1 MANWQASLLMQTLS
15 TGSVLV
21 LQRDKTDAGDVPT
34 LHGGDTFYGS
44 LPDGDPF
51 GGTVTERHEG
61 RAVVE
66 VNQKRYHL
74 HKAQPH
80 ETTTSRSS
88 SRTNTGSSIKL
99 SSPAKLARCPR
110 SGRRGHASSIKT
122 PPALRA
128 TSPLRGEE

>member
-21 LQRDKTDAGDVPT
+21 LQRDKTDASEVPT
-34 LHGGDTFYGS
+34 LHDGDTFYGS

-51 GGTVTERHEG
+51 GGTVMERHEG
-61 RAVVE
+61 RAIVE

-80 ETTTSRSS
+80 ETSDDD
-88 SRTNTGSSIKL
+88 SIKQ
-99 SSPAKLARCPR
+99 P
-110 SGRRGHASSIKT
+110 HEYWVID
-122 PPALRA
+122 
-128 TSPLRGEE
+128 

>member
-15 TGSVLV
+15 TGTVLV
-21 LQRDKTDAGDVPT
+21 LQRDRADPDEVPT

-51 GGTVTERHEG
+51 GGTVMERHDN

-66 VNQKRYHL
+66 VAQKRYRL

-80 ETTTSRSS
+80 ETTDRDL
-88 SRTNTGSSIKL
+88 NIDQ
-99 SSPAKLARCPR
+99 P
-110 SGRRGHASSIKT
+110 H
-122 PPALRA
+122 
-128 TSPLRGEE
+128 EFWVVD

>member
-21 LQRDKTDAGDVPT
+21 LQRDKADKNEVPT

-51 GGTVTERHEG
+51 GGTVMERHES

-74 HKAQPH
+74 HKAQAHETSDDISIEQPH
-80 ETTTSRSS
+80 EFWV
-88 SRTNTGSSIKL
+88 ID
-99 SSPAKLARCPR
+99 
-110 SGRRGHASSIKT
+110 
-122 PPALRA
+122 
-128 TSPLRGEE
+128 

>member
-21 LQRDKTDAGDVPT
+21 LQRDKTDKDEIPT
-34 LHGGDTFYGS
+34 LHGSDTFYGS

-51 GGTVTERHEG
+51 GGTVIERHEG

-74 HKAQPH
+74 HKAQAHEANYNTTFDQPH
-80 ETTTSRSS
+80 EYWV
-88 SRTNTGSSIKL
+88 ID
-99 SSPAKLARCPR
+99 
-110 SGRRGHASSIKT
+110 
-122 PPALRA
+122 
-128 TSPLRGEE
+128 

>member
-1 MANWQASLLMQTLS
+1 MANWQATLLMQTLS

-21 LQRDKTDAGDVPT
+21 LQRDRIDKDEVPT

-51 GGTVTERHEG
+51 GGTVMERHDK

-74 HKAQPH
+74 HKAQEHEANFYVTVELPH
-80 ETTTSRSS
+80 EFWV
-88 SRTNTGSSIKL
+88 ID
-99 SSPAKLARCPR
+99 
-110 SGRRGHASSIKT
+110 
-122 PPALRA
+122 
-128 TSPLRGEE
+128 

>member
-1 MANWQASLLMQTLS
+1 MLAANAEVRMANWQASLLMQALS

-21 LQRDKTDAGDVPT
+21 LQRDKTDASEVPT

-51 GGTVTERHEG
+51 GGSVIERHDN

-74 HKAQPH
+74 HKAQDHEANWDVTVEQPH
-80 ETTTSRSS
+80 EFWV
-88 SRTNTGSSIKL
+88 ID
-99 SSPAKLARCPR
+99 
-110 SGRRGHASSIKT
+110 
-122 PPALRA
+122 
-128 TSPLRGEE
+128 

>member
-21 LQRDKTDAGDVPT
+21 LQRDKTDAGEVPT
-34 LHGGDTFYGS
+34 LDGGDTFYGS

-51 GGTVTERHEG
+51 GGTVMERHEG

-80 ETTTSRSS
+80 ET
-88 SRTNTGSSIKL
+88 NDDESIEQ
-99 SSPAKLARCPR
+99 P
-110 SGRRGHASSIKT
+110 HEYWVID
-122 PPALRA
+122 
-128 TSPLRGEE
+128 

>member
-15 TGSVLV
+15 TGSLLV
-21 LQRDKTDAGDVPT
+21 LQRDKTDAGEVPT

-51 GGTVTERHEG
+51 GGTVIERHES

-80 ETTTSRSS
+80 ETKDDD
-88 SRTNTGSSIKL
+88 SIKQ
-99 SSPAKLARCPR
+99 P
-110 SGRRGHASSIKT
+110 HEYWVID
-122 PPALRA
+122 
-128 TSPLRGEE
+128 

>member
-21 LQRDKTDAGDVPT
+21 LQRDKTDAGEVPT

-51 GGTVTERHEG
+51 GGTVMERHEG
-61 RAVVE
+61 RAIVE

-80 ETTTSRSS
+80 ETSDD
-88 SRTNTGSSIKL
+88 NSIAQ
-99 SSPAKLARCPR
+99 P
-110 SGRRGHASSIKT
+110 HEYWVID
-122 PPALRA
+122 
-128 TSPLRGEE
+128 

>member
-1 MANWQASLLMQTLS
+1 MLGQPAEVRMANWQASLLMQTLS

-21 LQRDKTDAGDVPT
+21 LQRDKTDAGEVPT

-51 GGTVTERHEG
+51 GGTVMERHEG
-61 RAVVE
+61 RAIVA

-80 ETTTSRSS
+80 ET
-88 SRTNTGSSIKL
+88 NDDASIKQ
-99 SSPAKLARCPR
+99 P
-110 SGRRGHASSIKT
+110 HEYWVID
-122 PPALRA
+122 
-128 TSPLRGEE
+128 

>member
-21 LQRDKTDAGDVPT
+21 LQRDKTDKSEVPA

-51 GGTVTERHEG
+51 GGTVIERHEN
-61 RAVVE
+61 RAIIE

-74 HKAQPH
+74 HKAQEHEANYDVTVELPH
-80 ETTTSRSS
+80 EFWV
-88 SRTNTGSSIKL
+88 ID
-99 SSPAKLARCPR
+99 
-110 SGRRGHASSIKT
+110 
-122 PPALRA
+122 
-128 TSPLRGEE
+128 